1 MVSAEQPQTIHLGQ
15 LEEEEE
21 EEEEEGEEEGQG
33 EGQVKPVSSWAM
45 WMHHNAWSCE
55 SEGEEIMGRPHA
67 GSKCGLAEKL
77 PRERLSRSLPPPRGL
92 LTSVTSTTLSPASGH
107 EAWSPKGPT
116 ASSSSGHRTTTAS
129 EPHQATSSGTESAL
143 VSNSEICFVKSE
155 TTGEGGGVCAVER
168 GAGCQ
173 EWEM

>member
-1 MVSAEQPQTIHLGQ
+1 MLGLNVDWQ
-15 LEEEEE
+15 RSCLER
-21 EEEEEGEEEGQG
+21 GC
-33 EGQVKPVSSWAM
+33 PD
-45 WMHHNAWSCE
+45 
-55 SEGEEIMGRPHA
+55 PF
-67 GSKCGLAEKL
+67 
-77 PRERLSRSLPPPRGL
+77 PPPRGL

-155 TTGEGGGVCAVER
+155 TTGAGEGVSRGERGGVGGVCYLM
-168 GAGCQ
+168 GGCGVKKPQ
-173 EWEM
+173 RLSRPPSSQSTC